1 VSPDHTLQPI
11 ACRSPLSSTHRS
23 QAHTPLSS
31 TVKMSST
38 LKQVIVNAIHKVSSD
53 PAYAGREY
61 ATADAAR
68 EDFVKALIEMLFPE
82 NPSVPAVKERKKP
95 GPKPKL
101 DENGNPIRKPRSPKS
116 AVSPDSLASSPTKE
130 KKKPGPK
137 PKLDENGQPIKKAKS
152 PKKKEEPAAEK
163 AEASPRKARAPM
175 SEEAKAAM
183 VAKRKATMEAKKA
196 ESPAG
201 ASPKKTPKK
210 ETPPL
215 PASPPAAPKKAKKAA
230 EPEAK
235 TPKKAKKAAEPKPE
249 SPKKTP
255 KKAAEPKPES
265 PKKAKKEKKAA
276 EPPATTANLDKFT
289 PTQKK
294 KLAEIVGDKADKKDV
309 LSYLN
314 GLSNAAFNDKKLEE
328 HFRDYVAS
336 LAPPKAPEPA
346 AEEQE
351 LVEVEFD
358 GETYAV
364 NPETKR
370 VYTVDENGNATPV
383 GYAGMDGK
391 FANMEIPEDEDSESE
406 GEE

>member
-1 VSPDHTLQPI
+1 
-11 ACRSPLSSTHRS
+11 
-23 QAHTPLSS
+23 
-31 TVKMSST
+31 MSST
-38 LKQVIVNAIHKVSSD
+38 LKNVIVSAILKVSSD

-61 ATADAAR
+61 ASPDAAR
-68 EDFVKALIEMLFPE
+68 EDFTKALIELLFPE

-116 AVSPDSLASSPTKE
+116 VVSPDSLASSPAKE

-137 PKLDENGQPIKKAKS
+137 PKLDENGEPIKKVKS
-152 PKKKEEPAAEK
+152 PKKTEEPTAEK

-196 ESPAG
+196 AAGEAPAE

-210 ETPPL
+210 ETPAL
-215 PASPPAAPKKAKKAA
+215 PASPPKAPKKAKKAA

-235 TPKKAKKAAEPKPE
+235 SPKKAKKAAEPEASPKK
-249 SPKKTP
+249 SPKKTE
-255 KKAAEPKPES
+255 EPKPS
-265 PKKAKKEKKAA
+265 PKKAKKPSE
-276 EPPATTANLDKFT
+276 PATTANLDKFT

-294 KLAEIVGDKADKKDV
+294 KLTEIVGDKADKKDV

-314 GLSNAAFNDKKLEE
+314 GLSNAAFHDKKLED
-328 HFRDYVAS
+328 HFRDYAAT
-336 LAPPKAPEPA
+336 LAPPAPEPA

-364 NPETKR
+364 NSETKR
-370 VYTVDENGNATPV
+370 VYTVDESGNATPV
-383 GYAGMDGK
+383 GYVGMAK
-391 FANMEIPEDEDSESE
+391 FADMELPDDDSESE